1 MRIGFFEIV
10 LIIAVLLSIAV
21 VWRWLRQGGSEDAE
35 ENEDKGEEGP
45 RPSGGWRVGAVG
57 LVLVLGGLGLLV
69 IGYIIVAGLASL
81 FIWATAI
88 LLLGVAFLL
97 LSRH

>member
-1 MRIGFFEIV
+1 MRLGFFEVILIV
-10 LIIAVLLSIAV
+10 AVLLSIAV

-35 ENEDKGEEGP
+35 ENEGTGEEDPGT
-45 RPSGGWRVGAVG
+45 SGGWRVGAVG
-57 LVLVLGGLGLLV
+57 LILVLGGLGLLV
-69 IGYIIVAGLASL
+69 IGYIIFIGLAKL

-97 LSRH
+97 LSRR